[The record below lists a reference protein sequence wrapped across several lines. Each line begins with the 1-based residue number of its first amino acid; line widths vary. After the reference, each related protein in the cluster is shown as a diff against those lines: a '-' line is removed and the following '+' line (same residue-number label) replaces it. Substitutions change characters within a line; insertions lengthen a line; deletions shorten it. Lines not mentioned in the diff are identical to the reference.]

1 MRSLEPQT
9 TTGNKA
15 SLRVH
20 KVARAAH
27 LRVIERIGP
36 SRETTPGRVVPFH
49 RHLGPKPA
57 A

>member
-1 MRSLEPQT
+1 MRTIDTQT
-9 TTGNKA
+9 TSRSRTGV
-15 SLRVH
+15 RVRTA
-20 KVARAAH
+20 ARAAH

-36 SRETTPGRVVPFH
+36 SRDAAADRVVPFH